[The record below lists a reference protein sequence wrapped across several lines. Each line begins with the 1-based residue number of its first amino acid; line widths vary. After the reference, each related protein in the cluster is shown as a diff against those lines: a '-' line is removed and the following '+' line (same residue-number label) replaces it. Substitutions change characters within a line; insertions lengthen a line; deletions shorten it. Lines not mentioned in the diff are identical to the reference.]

1 MANPGNQ
8 MDVDEEE
15 VEAPSSSTSKS
26 GEKKRF
32 EVKKV
37 PRYVTIA
44 ITMSKSKI
52 INF

>member
-1 MANPGNQ
+1 MANPPAQ

-15 VEAPSSSTSKS
+15 VEAPSSSTSKT

-37 PRYVTIA
+37 TKLSIA
-44 ITMSKSKI
+44 
-52 INF
+52 